1 MKTGRRRRA
10 AVLGA
15 VVVLLA
21 VVGCVTA
28 VVVETRGCQ
37 ESLKADEAEVRVSRW
52 ESPEDL
58 PNIGEYSEIHW
69 QARALGNPCSLVPG
83 PTDWEYQGVA
93 VLRPQDARTLAEQFE
108 FVPFS
113 ADKPAELLH
122 SRTPADAW
130 PGLVPFLPAESRWLH
145 SQAYDETLP
154 SSGGRVVFLD
164 VEHQTLLFML

>member
-21 VVGCVTA
+21 VVGCITA

-37 ESLKADEAEVRVSRW
+37 ERRQADEAKVRVSRW

-58 PNIGEYSEIHW
+58 PHIGAYSEIHW

-83 PTDWEYQGVA
+83 PTDWDYQGVA
-93 VLRPQDARTLAEQFE
+93 VLRPQDARALAEQFE
-108 FVPFS
+108 FVPFA

-122 SRTPADAW
+122 PRTPANVW
-130 PGLVPFLPAESRWLH
+130 PGLVPFLPTEPRWLH
-145 SQAYDETLP
+145 SKAYDETLS
-154 SSGGRVVFLD
+154 SSGGRGVFLD
-164 VEHQTLLFML
+164 VDHQTLLFML